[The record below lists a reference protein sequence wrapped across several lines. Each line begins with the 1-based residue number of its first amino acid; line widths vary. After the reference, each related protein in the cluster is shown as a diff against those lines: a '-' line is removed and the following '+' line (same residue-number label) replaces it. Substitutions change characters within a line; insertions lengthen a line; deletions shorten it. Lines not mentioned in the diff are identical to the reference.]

1 MPSDVL
7 GYVLLVVALGC
18 WAGSLCALA
27 HRVRALNVQVNR
39 QAQLVGQL
47 ERRVDDALVLARKRL
62 VAGRSG
68 R

>member
-1 MPSDVL
+1 MPSGVL
-7 GYVLLVVALGC
+7 GYVLLLAALGC

-27 HRVRALNVQVNR
+27 SRVRALNVQVNR
-39 QAQLVGQL
+39 QAQNIAQL
-47 ERRVDDALVLARKRL
+47 ELDVKAALVLARKRL